1 MLFYADPARFRHLS
15 DAQPE
20 SSTTFYEKYGCR
32 LPEKYPHLR
41 TCVYLLNFPLMLAY
55 YFPRFIH
62 ETHINEV
69 MRCWLSIWLCVSMEQ
84 NGFDEAF
91 LKDALLERIKDDV
104 PEIVLSALKALQ
116 VKWQR
121 HEL

>member
-1 MLFYADPARFRHLS
+1 
-15 DAQPE
+15 
-20 SSTTFYEKYGCR
+20 
-32 LPEKYPHLR
+32 
-41 TCVYLLNFPLMLAY
+41 MLAY
-55 YFPRFIH
+55 YFPLFIH

-69 MRCWLSIWLCVSMEQ
+69 TRCWLSIWLYVFMEQ
-84 NGFDEAF
+84 NCFDEAF